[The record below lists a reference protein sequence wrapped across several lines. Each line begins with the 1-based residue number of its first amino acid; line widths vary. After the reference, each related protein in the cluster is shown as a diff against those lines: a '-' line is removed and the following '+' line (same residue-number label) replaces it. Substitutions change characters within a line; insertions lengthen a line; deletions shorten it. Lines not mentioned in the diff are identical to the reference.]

1 MDVLAPRHAGGDL
14 QLAAAV
20 VEGRLDAVIFFH
32 DPLAALPSEPSI
44 STILKVCD
52 LAPIP
57 LATNVAAA
65 EVLIQSPL
73 R

>member
-1 MDVLAPRHAGGDL
+1 
-14 QLAAAV
+14 V

-32 DPLAALPSEPSI
+32 D
-44 STILKVCD
+44 
-52 LAPIP
+52 P